1 MEAVCAEQN
10 AKYLLTV
17 GLDSAVGKPGRGGAE
32 EKQGG
37 MGCGGSF
44 PQITGRRDWT
54 KLRLC
59 VAGAERRR
67 TVAVRSAVAVFA
79 KQNAKQ
85 RERLSEKQRV
95 YNKARKSA
103 IGTRMRKVR

>member
-1 MEAVCAEQN
+1 M
-10 AKYLLTV
+10 
-17 GLDSAVGKPGRGGAE
+17 
-32 EKQGG
+32 
-37 MGCGGSF
+37 
-44 PQITGRRDWT
+44 
-54 KLRLC
+54 
-59 VAGAERRR
+59 
-67 TVAVRSAVAVFA
+67 RSAVAIFA